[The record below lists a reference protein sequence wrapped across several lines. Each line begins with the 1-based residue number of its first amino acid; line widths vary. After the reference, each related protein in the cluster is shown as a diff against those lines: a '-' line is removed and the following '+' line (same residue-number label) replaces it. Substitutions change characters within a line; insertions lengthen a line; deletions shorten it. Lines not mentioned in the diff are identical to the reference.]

1 MRALGEEVEK
11 GGEDVRGEWHGRFQG
26 RADIPAMDDKFKE
39 ARMGQGVRGN
49 NAEHMIAGLTLLAN
63 PKRLYF
69 NNLVWTHR
77 RKAP

>member
-1 MRALGEEVEK
+1 
-11 GGEDVRGEWHGRFQG
+11 
-26 RADIPAMDDKFKE
+26 MDDKFKE